1 MNLKVSDKVLISVF
15 AALTAVGAFIRI
27 PIPFVPFTLQFF
39 FCSIS
44 GILLGAKKGA
54 LSQIIY
60 VSIGLIGLPVF
71 TKGGGP
77 QYILEPTFGYLV
89 GLIFSSYIIGKIA
102 EKNKKDLKNVFFAN
116 IAGIIVIY
124 LIGVPYFY
132 FINNFYLGT
141 NMPINL
147 AIYYGCFITLP
158 GDIIKSLITTVV
170 GVNIASKISIRVA

>member
-1 MNLKVSDKVLISVF
+1 LNLRVSDKVLISLF
-15 AALTAVGAFIRI
+15 AALTAIGAFIRI

-39 FCSIS
+39 FCSMS

-60 VSIGLIGLPVF
+60 VVIGLLGIPVF

-77 QYILEPTFGYLV
+77 QYIFEPTFGYLI
-89 GLIFSSYIIGKIA
+89 GLIFSSYIIGMIA
-102 EKNKKDLKNVFFAN
+102 EKNRKNLKNVFWAN

-141 NMPINL
+141 VMPMNL
-147 AIYYGCFITLP
+147 AIYYGCLITLP
-158 GDIIKSLITTVV
+158 GDIIKALITTVV
-170 GVNIASKISIRVA
+170 GVNILARINIRIA

>member
-1 MNLKVSDKVLISVF
+1 MNNWNLIF
-15 AALTAVGAFIRI
+15 AALTAIGAFIRI
-27 PIPFVPFTLQFF
+27 PIPFVSFTLQFF

-60 VSIGLIGLPVF
+60 VVIGLIGLPVF

-102 EKNKKDLKNVFFAN
+102 EKNKKDLKNVFLAN

-141 NMPINL
+141 VMPMNL
-147 AIYYGCFITLP
+147 AIYYGCLITLP
-158 GDIIKSLITTVV
+158 GDIIKALITTVV
-170 GVNIASKISIRVA
+170 GVNILARINIRIA